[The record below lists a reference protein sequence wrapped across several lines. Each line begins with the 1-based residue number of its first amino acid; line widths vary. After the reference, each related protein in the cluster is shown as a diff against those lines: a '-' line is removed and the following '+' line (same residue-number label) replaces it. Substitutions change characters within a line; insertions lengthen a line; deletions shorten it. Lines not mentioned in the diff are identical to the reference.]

1 MTTRPRKP
9 APGTPAP
16 GKLALTELA
25 ELKARRQPIAMVTAY
40 DAPSGRLADAAG
52 ADVILVGDSAAMTV
66 LGHDSTV
73 PATMDEMIV
82 LTRAASRGARRPLVV
97 ADMPFGSF
105 QVSDEEA
112 LNNAIRFVKE
122 AGADAVKL
130 EGAGQTLS
138 RVQTIVGAGI
148 PVMGHLGLTPQ
159 SATMLGG
166 FKAQGRT
173 AEKAVRL
180 YEDALALEAAGCFAI
195 VLEAVPAPVAARI
208 TEALTVPT
216 IGIGAGVHC
225 DGQVLVWHDLLGLY
239 EGHAPR
245 FVKQYADLSEVI
257 KTAVGTYVEEVRE
270 RRFPEEQ
277 HTYSMPA
284 DELAL
289 FEEALEDRA
298 RFANAARKR
307 ATSPRAASERAHVQP
322 CTARTPTSSSTADQA
337 AKPSSSASKTRA
349 PVPWSE
355 PPRRKTSP
363 PNTASWSGQTR
374 SSESASGATA
384 KPRM

>member
-1 MTTRPRKP
+1 
-9 APGTPAP
+9 
-16 GKLALTELA
+16 
-25 ELKARRQPIAMVTAY
+25 MVTAY

-52 ADVILVGDSAAMTV
+52 ADIILVGDSAAMTV

-82 LTRAASRGARRPLVV
+82 LTRAVNRGARRPLVV

-112 LNNAIRFVKE
+112 MHNAIRFLKE

-130 EGAGQTLS
+130 EGAGPMLS
-138 RVQTIVGAGI
+138 RVQALVGGGI

-216 IGIGAGVHC
+216 IGIGAGVATATGRC
-225 DGQVLVWHDLLGLY
+225 SSGTTCSASTRATRRGSSSSTPISP
-239 EGHAPR
+239 PR
-245 FVKQYADLSEVI
+245 SRQ
-257 KTAVGTYVEEVRE
+257 AVGTYVEEVRE

-277 HTYSMPA
+277 HTYSMPE

-289 FEEALEDRA
+289 FEEALQDRA
-298 RFANAARKR
+298 EVR
-307 ATSPRAASERAHVQP
+307 ER
-322 CTARTPTSSSTADQA
+322 R
-337 AKPSSSASKTRA
+337 
-349 PVPWSE
+349 
-355 PPRRKTSP
+355 
-363 PNTASWSGQTR
+363 
-374 SSESASGATA
+374 
-384 KPRM
+384 